1 MNEKEILKK
10 IEDKFYEMF
19 EANGRKFFSPSRIN
33 IIGEHI
39 DYNGGKVLPCAIEIG
54 TYAMAKENDFGTFRL
69 YSLNTLSGKEIS
81 LKNLDFDE
89 KNGWANYVTGMA
101 KEIKSL
107 GKDLKGVDCVVYG
120 NIPTG
125 SGLSSSASLE
135 MLFGEIFNNLFNLG
149 ISREQMSIIG
159 MKTENDHLGLKTG
172 IMDQFA
178 ISLGKE
184 NSAILLDTATL
195 DYKYI
200 DIDLEDNIL
209 VILNTNKPR
218 SLVVSKYNERRAETQ
233 KGLDIL
239 KDFVSIENLSQ
250 LHTLNNYEEIIKTI
264 KDPTIYKRVKYVVEE
279 NIRVNEMIKAM
290 EDKDYEKMGKLLD
303 ESHESLK
310 NLYEVTGLELD
321 SIVEGARLSPYTLGA
336 RMTGAGFSGCAIA
349 LVRKEGLKDLE
360 EKVKNYYK
368 KKTGLDGE
376 IIISNIIGGPREIIW
391 VY

>member
-264 KDPTIYKRVKYVVEE
+264 KDPTIYNRVKHVVEE

-290 EDKDYEKMGKLLD
+290 EDKDYKKMGNILD

-349 LVRKEGLKDLE
+349 LVKKEGIKDLE
-360 EKVKNYYK
+360 ENVKKYYK
-368 KKTGLDGE
+368 ENTGLEGE
-376 IIISNIIGGPREIIW
+376 IIISNIIRGPREII
-391 VY
+391 